1 MTCNIFAAP
10 TESEIFNAIQVQIL
24 WDIALEAFDNFNIF
38 HTFMTFIEF
47 QRKWQ

>member
-38 HTFMTFIEF
+38 HTFMTFIAF